1 MGEELDVSLVGL
13 LTNFGL
19 GGIVIL
25 LIATGVL
32 SPKWIVDR
40 LEREITALKTALE
53 TERQRNAELAGTTGT
68 TARLVQA
75 LTEIAM
81 ERNDRNHTRWQPPAP
96 GAAWEPPALEPG
108 GQEGL
113 GGGQ

>member
-1 MGEELDVSLVGL
+1 MDISLVGL

-19 GGIVIL
+19 GGIIIL
-25 LIATGVL
+25 LIALGVL

-40 LEREITALKTALE
+40 LEKEIAALSAALE
-53 TERQRNAELAGTTGT
+53 IERQRNAELAGTTGT

-81 ERNDRNHTRWQPPAP
+81 DRNDRQDHHGGQGR
-96 GAAWEPPALEPG
+96 GALVLEPG
-108 GQEGL
+108 GQEGS

>member
-81 ERNDRNHTRWQPPAP
+81 DRNNRGDHDKP
-96 GAAWEPPALEPG
+96 GRGVLALEPG
-108 GQEGL
+108 GQEGP